1 MRRRHDGRWPG
12 SQGSQAQL
20 HHFPM
25 HDLRAIGEVYL
36 RGVRVLQR
44 EEQVRLTEEKKVPQF
59 EI

>member
-1 MRRRHDGRWPG
+1 
-12 SQGSQAQL
+12 
-20 HHFPM
+20 M

-44 EEQVRLTEEKKVPQF
+44 EEQIRLTEEKKVPQF